1 MIKRREIARER
12 KRNGSIQ
19 FFHGS
24 SVEDEAIASGQRGLE
39 REKRERERDLGQA
52 SLTAHPLRSSFV
64 IDRSKSTTRSTE
76 AGTLNSSGAPLKR

>member
-12 KRNGSIQ
+12 KRNGSMQ

-24 SVEDEAIASGQRGLE
+24 NVEDEAIASGQRGLE
-39 REKRERERDLGQA
+39 RKKERERDLGQA

>member
-1 MIKRREIARER
+1 MIKRREFAKER
-12 KRNGSIQ
+12 KRNGSMQ

-39 REKRERERDLGQA
+39 RKRDLGQA

-76 AGTLNSSGAPLKR
+76 AGTLNSSGTPLKR